1 MNKQT
6 ALNYLI
12 EKLELQVMANHIQ
25 WVGEIIQDAKKM
37 EREQIASAYENGEWN
52 QGVNGDANEYI
63 EKTFGHESND

>member
-1 MNKQT
+1 MKKT

-12 EKLELQVMANHIQ
+12 DVLELKVLASNIPWVDNVIQ
-25 WVGEIIQDAKKM
+25 KAIEM

-63 EKTFGHESND
+63 EKTYESNE